1 MNNGRI
7 LLVLL
12 CGICFSFYSS
22 AAGLENTSGEADY
35 TLENIEHYSPFSDT
49 NAAWYFK
56 LKQLRPAGDEYVNL
70 KFRLVDLRG
79 QKEYYWNSVF
89 ELSLDSGHIYCFT
102 YRDDA
107 KGGKKLNFRID
118 TVAECLPDRQYAVF
132 SSPGMT
138 TFLCNPRSH
147 VFPLGQEYKNE
158 YQLLAKKKME
168 GRFKKELLLMKLE
181 EPKPVSYSK
190 TEEQSWKYVSGISVD
205 DGRRQPKVAIPDFQ
219 LFVTIDVGKKTADFA
234 PGTPEGRN

>member
-56 LKQLRPAGDEYVNL
+56 LKQLRLAGDEYVNL

-79 QKEYYWNSVF
+79 QKEYYWNSVLNYRWIQDTF
-89 ELSLDSGHIYCFT
+89 IVLHIEMMQKAEKSSILELILWPNVCRTGNM
-102 YRDDA
+102 
-107 KGGKKLNFRID
+107 L
-118 TVAECLPDRQYAVF
+118 
-132 SSPGMT
+132 
-138 TFLCNPRSH
+138 
-147 VFPLGQEYKNE
+147 
-158 YQLLAKKKME
+158 
-168 GRFKKELLLMKLE
+168 
-181 EPKPVSYSK
+181 YSVLR
-190 TEEQSWKYVSGISVD
+190 E
-205 DGRRQPKVAIPDFQ
+205 
-219 LFVTIDVGKKTADFA
+219 
-234 PGTPEGRN
+234 